1 MENRRAMDATTIEG
15 HIKALGK
22 TYELLLSQRLIP
34 SVKPWKIFDDDDQF
48 SLIIE
53 NGLSLTFHE
62 GTRKLESVFVTLIK
76 TTPSTAEYK
85 GHLPKP
91 FVSKMTQSEVYACFG
106 EPMASKGQVKMPEPM
121 GRTGGWDAYRL
132 DPAMHPN
139 AKIVFQYTAALVV
152 NTLVFSLIDK
162 GPD

>member
-1 MENRRAMDATTIEG
+1 MDAKTIEG
-15 HIKALGK
+15 YIKALGS
-22 TYELLLSQRLIP
+22 TYESLP
-34 SVKPWKIFDDDDQF
+34 SRGFFPSPKPWKVFDDDDQF
-48 SLIIE
+48 SLTIE

-62 GTRKLESVFVTLIK
+62 GTRKLESVFVTLTK

-91 FVSKMTQSEVYACFG
+91 FVSKMTQSDVYACFG
-106 EPMASKGQVKMPEPM
+106 EPMASKGQVKMPQPM
-121 GRTGGWDAYRL
+121 GMTGGWDAYQL
-132 DPAMHPN
+132 DPAMHPA
-139 AKIVFQYTAALVV
+139 AKVVFQYTAALVV